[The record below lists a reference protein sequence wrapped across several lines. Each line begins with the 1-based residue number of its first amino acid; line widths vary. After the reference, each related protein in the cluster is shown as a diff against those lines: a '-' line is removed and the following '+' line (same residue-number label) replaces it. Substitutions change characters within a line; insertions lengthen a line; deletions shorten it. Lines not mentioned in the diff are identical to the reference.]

1 MVMETHFPELSR
13 YRGGCAP
20 GGSSV
25 GSMRTIIERAEPLRT
40 SSEGLWPVLSNHHLL
55 KNIWRLPGNR
65 ATVCVMSMRLRR
77 YEFSERLAEI
87 LGESRRDLRFR
98 VTLMITGGLVPPGP
112 RGPGSPAATP
122 DYAADLLIGVMAAP
136 QQAHTVDAIRCY
148 RELRP
153 TAFAADANGPGVVVG
168 PPALRPAADPPEL
181 PMFEGRP
188 RFGEVL
194 ARLLEQASD
203 TETRPALARELFGVW
218 LSRGFPVAA
227 VQLAAWSKGR
237 RAILTQR
244 YELPE
249 GARPPAWLDPGR
261 GGAADPGLFHSV
273 FLPVGKLIAIGALTT
288 PRNERKSL
296 VLGQTIAGLAALARH
311 RGNRRPWEKFLSLA
325 AEAEATAE
333 RMDARR
339 SRLVEVTGFGANP
352 GNLRMLAYVPDTLL
366 EPRGLVVVLHGCTQ
380 TAASYEFG
388 TGWSTLA
395 DRHGFALLLPEQNRS
410 NNPLRCFNW
419 FRTEDNGRDAGEAL
433 SIRQMVARMIA
444 EHGIDPGRVFVTGL
458 SAGAAMTSVMLA
470 TYPDVFAGGAIIAG
484 VPYRSADGLQDA
496 FDVIFQGRSRE
507 AREWGDLVRAASPHR
522 GPWPKVSVWHGA
534 ADATVKPLNAGEI
547 VKQWTDVHGLAPA
560 PAFETMVDGYPRRV
574 WRDADDR
581 DLIEF
586 YSITAMAH
594 GAPIAPRAV
603 EGCGNTAPFI
613 HDVGISSTH
622 HIARFWGLTER
633 RVAVS
638 TAPRR
643 PAAGATQPRSAPAEE
658 PAVAARDVAGA
669 VILVDG
675 AGRARAGES
684 RSDQNSKQQRRSYE
698 RAGRAEADPTSGVDV
713 QAILAKSFELAGIAA
728 GTAGGL
734 GKGGVGGVDVPAI
747 LAKSF
752 ELAGLVAKPR
762 QTPAERSAEP
772 SPARTE
778 PPTIDGEATAAPDV
792 SSEAAAPASA
802 TRTPATEV
810 AASSGGLTA
819 SGWEADGWKLAAD
832 DSAVARG
839 TVLFGYASS
848 GVGGDVGDKIR
859 SVKRR
864 MTLGWN
870 PKLNYLRKLD
880 LNATANILTSA
891 RFTVLVDGV
900 PVDEVSAV
908 GMDYAEAEWTE
919 RTDVD
924 LSAFAGRT
932 VTLSFEVA
940 ANSNV
945 CIEVFA
951 KAWLRGVTV
960 RDAIETAA

>member
-1 MVMETHFPELSR
+1 MVT
-13 YRGGCAP
+13 
-20 GGSSV
+20 
-25 GSMRTIIERAEPLRT
+25 
-40 SSEGLWPVLSNHHLL
+40 
-55 KNIWRLPGNR
+55 
-65 ATVCVMSMRLRR
+65 RLRR
-77 YEFSERLAEI
+77 YEFSERLAELI
-87 LGESRRDLRFR
+87 GESRRDLRFR

-112 RGPGSPAATP
+112 RGPGSPPATP

-153 TAFAADANGPGVVVG
+153 TALAAEASGPGIAIG
-168 PPALRPAADPPEL
+168 PPALRPAADPPEVPL
-181 PMFEGRP
+181 FEGRP

-203 TETRPALARELFGVW
+203 TETRRALARELFGVW

-237 RAILTQR
+237 RAILTQC

-249 GARPPAWLDPGR
+249 GARPPAWLDPSR

-296 VLGQTIAGLAALARH
+296 VLGQTIAGLANLARH

-325 AEAEATAE
+325 SEAEATAE
-333 RMDARR
+333 RVDARR

-352 GNLRMLAYVPDTLL
+352 GNVRMLAYVPDTLL
-366 EPRGLVVVLHGCTQ
+366 EPRALVVVLHGCTQ
-380 TAASYEFG
+380 TAASYEYG

-395 DRHGFALLLPEQNRS
+395 ERHGFALLLPEQNRS

-419 FRTEDNGRDAGEAL
+419 FRTEDNSRDGGEAL

-444 EHGIDPGRVFVTGL
+444 EYGIDPRRVFVTGL

-484 VPYRSADGLQDA
+484 VPYRSASGLQDA

-522 GPWPKVSVWHGA
+522 GPWPKVSIWHGA
-534 ADATVKPLNAGEI
+534 ANSTVKPVNAAEI

-560 PAFETMVDGYPRRV
+560 PAFEVMVDGYPRRV
-574 WRDADDR
+574 WRGADNQ

-586 YSITAMAH
+586 YSITGMAH
-594 GAPIAPRAV
+594 GAPIASRAV
-603 EGCGNTAPFI
+603 EGCGNAAPFI
-613 HDVGISSTH
+613 NDVGISSTH
-622 HIARFWGLTER
+622 HITRFWGLTER

-638 TAPRR
+638 AAPRR
-643 PAAGATQPRSAPAEE
+643 PPAAAAQPGCAPVDE
-658 PAVAARDVAGA
+658 PAVARDVGNA

-675 AGRARAGES
+675 AGRARAEES
-684 RSDQNSKQQRRSYE
+684 RSEQSSKQRRRSYE
-698 RAGRAEADPTSGVDV
+698 RANRAETDLASGVDV

-734 GKGGVGGVDVPAI
+734 GKGGVGGVDVPSI
-747 LAKSF
+747 LVKSF
-752 ELAGLVAKPR
+752 ELAGLAARPR
-762 QTPAERSAEP
+762 QTGSEPPARP
-772 SPARTE
+772 SPAQAE
-778 PPTIDGEATAAPDV
+778 SPTIDGEATAAPDV
-792 SSEAAAPASA
+792 SATAEPPSSA
-802 TRTPATEV
+802 TQPPATEV
-810 AASSGGLTA
+810 SAPFGGLA
-819 SGWEADGWKLAAD
+819 GSGWEADGWELVAD
-832 DSAVARG
+832 DNAVARG

-848 GVGGDVGDKIR
+848 GIGCDVGDKIR
-859 SVKRR
+859 WVRRR
-864 MTLGWN
+864 MALGQT
-870 PKLNYLRKLD
+870 PKLSYVRKLD

-908 GMDYAEAEWTE
+908 GMDYAEAEWTK
-919 RTDVD
+919 RTDID
-924 LSAFAGRT
+924 LSPFAGRT
-932 VTLSFEVA
+932 VTLSFELA

-960 RDAIETAA
+960 RDAIETDA

>member
-1 MVMETHFPELSR
+1 MNT
-13 YRGGCAP
+13 
-20 GGSSV
+20 
-25 GSMRTIIERAEPLRT
+25 
-40 SSEGLWPVLSNHHLL
+40 
-55 KNIWRLPGNR
+55 
-65 ATVCVMSMRLRR
+65 RLRR
-77 YEFSERLAEI
+77 YEFSERLAEL

-112 RGPGSPAATP
+112 RGPGSPPATP

-136 QQAHTVDAIRCY
+136 QQAYTVDAIRCY

-153 TAFAADANGPGVVVG
+153 TAFAADANGPGIVIG
-168 PPALRPAADPPEL
+168 PPALRPPAADPPEL
-181 PMFEGRP
+181 PLFEGRP
-188 RFGEVL
+188 WFGEVL

-273 FLPVGKLIAIGALTT
+273 FLPVGKLIAIGGLTT

-296 VLGQTIAGLAALARH
+296 VLGQTIAGLAGLARH

-339 SRLVEVTGFGANP
+339 SKLVEVTGFDANP
-352 GNLRMLAYVPDTLL
+352 GNLRMLAYVPETLL
-366 EPRGLVVVLHGCTQ
+366 EPRALVVVLHGCTQ
-380 TAASYEFG
+380 TAASYEYG

-419 FRTEDNGRDAGEAL
+419 FRTEDNGRDTGEAL

-484 VPYRSADGLQDA
+484 VPYRSANGLQDA

-534 ADATVKPLNAGEI
+534 ADATVKPVNAGEI

-574 WRDADDR
+574 WRGADGQ
-581 DLIEF
+581 DLVEF
-586 YSITAMAH
+586 YNITGMAH
-594 GAPIAPRAV
+594 GAPIAPGAV
-603 EGCGNTAPFI
+603 DGCGHAAPFI

-638 TAPRR
+638 TPRR
-643 PAAGATQPRSAPAEE
+643 PAPGAARSRSAPTEE
-658 PAVAARDVAGA
+658 PAVATRDVAGA

-675 AGRARAGES
+675 AGRARAGGS
-684 RSDQNSKQQRRSYE
+684 RSEQSSKQRRRSDE
-698 RAGRAEADPTSGVDV
+698 QANRPETDPASGVDV

-762 QTPAERSAEP
+762 QTPAEPSAEP
-772 SPARTE
+772 SPARAE
-778 PPTIDGEATAAPDV
+778 PPTIDGEATAAPNV
-792 SSEAAAPASA
+792 SSEPAAAPPSA
-802 TRTPATEV
+802 TRTPAMEV
-810 AASSGGLTA
+810 AGSSGGLTG
-819 SGWEADGWKLAAD
+819 SGWEADGWELVAD
-832 DSAVARG
+832 DGTSAP
-839 TVLFGYASS
+839 VLFGYASS
-848 GVGGDVGDKIR
+848 GSGGDVGDKVR
-859 SVKRR
+859 SVWRQ
-864 MTLGWN
+864 MTLGRN
-870 PKLNYLRKLD
+870 PKLNYVRKLD

-891 RFTVLVDGV
+891 RFAVLVDGV

-960 RDAIETAA
+960 KDAIETEA